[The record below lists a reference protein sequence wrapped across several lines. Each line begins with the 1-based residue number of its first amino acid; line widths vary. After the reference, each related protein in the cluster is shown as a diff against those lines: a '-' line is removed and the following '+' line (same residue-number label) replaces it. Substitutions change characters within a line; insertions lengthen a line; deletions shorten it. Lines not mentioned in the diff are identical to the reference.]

1 MYINSIVNNKEREY
15 IMTVLVEK
23 SAVTLE
29 DGIKTL
35 IESAITDYKKRYG
48 DGLNTDV
55 GKKMVG
61 DFINGFVVKSGQKYV
76 KIMSG
81 NGGTVGG
88 SCWGFIVKED
98 TPKFKKGDIL
108 KPAGWNK
115 PATNAPRGNVLDGMY
130 EINWTGPMYLS

>member
-1 MYINSIVNNKEREY
+1 
-15 IMTVLVEK
+15 MTVLVEK
-23 SAVTLE
+23 NAVTLE

-48 DGLNTDV
+48 DGLNTDI

-61 DFINGFVVKSGQKYV
+61 NFINGFVVKSGQKYV

-88 SCWGFIVKED
+88 SCWGFVVKED

-115 PATNAPRGNVLDGMY
+115 PATNAARGNVLDGNY
-130 EINWTGPMYLS
+130 EIHWTGPVYLS

>member
-1 MYINSIVNNKEREY
+1 
-15 IMTVLVEK
+15 MTVLVEK

-48 DGLNTDV
+48 DGLNTDI

-98 TPKFKKGDIL
+98 TSKFKKGDIL

-130 EINWTGPMYLS
+130 QINWTGPMYLS

>member
-1 MYINSIVNNKEREY
+1 
-15 IMTVLVEK
+15 MTVLVEK
-23 SAVTLE
+23 SATTLE

-48 DGLNTDV
+48 DGLDTSV

-98 TPKFKKGDIL
+98 TSKFKKGDIL

-130 EINWTGPMYLS
+130 QINWTGPMYLS

>member
-1 MYINSIVNNKEREY
+1 
-15 IMTVLVEK
+15 MTVLVEK
-23 SAVTLE
+23 SATTLE

-48 DGLNTDV
+48 DGLNTDI

-98 TPKFKKGDIL
+98 TSKFKKGDIL
-108 KPAGWNK
+108 KPAGWSA
-115 PATNAPRGNVLDGMY
+115 PATNSARGNVLDGMY

>member
-1 MYINSIVNNKEREY
+1 
-15 IMTVLVEK
+15 MTVLVEK

-48 DGLNTDV
+48 DGLNTDI

-115 PATNAPRGNVLDGMY
+115 PATNAARGNVLDGNY
-130 EINWTGPMYLS
+130 EIHWTGPVYLS

>member
-1 MYINSIVNNKEREY
+1 
-15 IMTVLVEK
+15 MTVLVEK

-48 DGLNTDV
+48 YGLDTDI

-88 SCWGFIVKED
+88 SCWGFIVKDD
-98 TPKFKKGDIL
+98 TAKFKKGDIL

-115 PATNAPRGNVLDGMY
+115 PATNSARGNVLDGMY

>member
-1 MYINSIVNNKEREY
+1 
-15 IMTVLVEK
+15 MTVLVEK

-48 DGLNTDV
+48 DGLNTDI
-55 GKKMVG
+55 GKKMVS
-61 DFINGFVVKSGQKYV
+61 DFINGFVVKSGQKYI

-81 NGGTVGG
+81 NGGTIGG

-98 TPKFKKGDIL
+98 TKKFKKGDIL
-108 KPAGWNK
+108 KPAGWSK

-130 EINWTGPMYLS
+130 QINWTGPMYLS